1 MRLIVP
7 IIIIIGVVIFQSV
20 FIVQEIS
27 QAIVLQFGDPK
38 KIITKAGLN
47 FKLPFIQNVVYLD
60 KRILNLDSAPEEV
73 IAADQKRLIVDAI
86 ARFKIVDPLK
96 FYISVGNERV
106 ARSRLSTIINSRIR
120 GVLGT
125 QELATLLSTDRAKQM
140 AIIQNDVNTEAK
152 TLGIQI
158 VVIGVFL
165 FQSIVIVQEI
175 NQAIVLQFGD
185 PKKIISKAGLNFKL
199 PFIQNVVFLD
209 KRILNLD
216 NAPQEVIA
224 ADQKR
229 LIVDAIA
236 RFKIVDPLKFYI
248 SVGNERV
255 ARSRLSTIINS
266 RIRGVLGTQE
276 LATLL
281 STDRAKQM
289 AINQNDVNTEAKTL
303 GIQIVDV
310 RIKRADLPPA
320 NSDAIYK
327 RMQTERERE
336 AKEFRAQGA
345 EIAQKIRSTA
355 DKYVTVLLAN
365 PNKKSEIMKGEGDGQ
380 RNKIFAN
387 AFGQD
392 PQFFA
397 FYRAMQAYETALIG
411 GETSLVLSPDSEF
424 FKFFGKAMKPR

>member
-1 MRLIVP
+1 MKIPKLLLPAVVV
-7 IIIIIGVVIFQSV
+7 IGVIVFQSL
-20 FIVQEIS
+20 FIVKEIN

-47 FKLPFIQNVVYLD
+47 FKLPFIQNVV
-60 KRILNLDSAPEEV
+60 
-73 IAADQKRLIVDAI
+73 
-86 ARFKIVDPLK
+86 
-96 FYISVGNERV
+96 
-106 ARSRLSTIINSRIR
+106 
-120 GVLGT
+120 
-125 QELATLLSTDRAKQM
+125 
-140 AIIQNDVNTEAK
+140 
-152 TLGIQI
+152 
-158 VVIGVFL
+158 
-165 FQSIVIVQEI
+165 
-175 NQAIVLQFGD
+175 
-185 PKKIISKAGLNFKL
+185 
-199 PFIQNVVFLD
+199 FLD

-216 NAPQEVIA
+216 NDPQEVIA

-281 STDRAKQM
+281 STDRTKQM
-289 AINQNDVNTEAKTL
+289 AIIQNDVNTEAKTL

-310 RIKRADLPPA
+310 RIKRADLPQA
-320 NSDAIYK
+320 NSEAIYK

-355 DKYVTVLLAN
+355 DKDVTVLLAEA
-365 PNKKSEIMKGEGDGQ
+365 NKKSEIMKGEGDGL
-380 RNKIFAN
+380 RNKIFAD
-387 AFGQD
+387 AFGRD
-392 PQFFA
+392 PQFFG
-397 FYRAMQAYETALIG
+397 FYRAMQAYEKALIG
-411 GETSLVLSPDSEF
+411 GETSLILSPDSEF
-424 FKFFGKAMKPR
+424 FKYFGSVKTAK